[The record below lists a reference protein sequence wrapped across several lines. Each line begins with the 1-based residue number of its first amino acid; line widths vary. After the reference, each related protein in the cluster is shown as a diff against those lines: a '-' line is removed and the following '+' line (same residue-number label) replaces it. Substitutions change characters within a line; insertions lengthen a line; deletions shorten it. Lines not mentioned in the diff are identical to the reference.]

1 MLQAL
6 LGHKESY
13 LLCIK
18 QGAEMLESH
27 CCQRTFC
34 RLEEETGMQ
43 LRFAVG
49 EVPEE
54 HREEIAQEEASYGS
68 FLHIP
73 LKVQNVIYKSPCMA

>member
-1 MLQAL
+1 
-6 LGHKESY
+6 
-13 LLCIK
+13 
-18 QGAEMLESH
+18 
-27 CCQRTFC
+27 
-34 RLEEETGMQ
+34 MQ